1 MSTNTG
7 NDWNTGYS
15 GNTGNAGNNGN
26 AGAAGA
32 VPAHPRQAPP
42 LRAPWYGIGFGG
54 AVVRFFRKTFI
65 ASGRASRSEY
75 WWAMLFTV
83 IVTAVAIGVTTAIGT
98 AAGVSYEGG
107 AGGGSPLDTLV
118 DDVSIIVML
127 LLLIPTV
134 TLSIRRLH
142 DTNRRGLWLLLPAL
156 LQVGAAL
163 PVFVAGVING
173 YNGAEGHAE
182 ASAVVVGLLASFALY
197 ILGSLSWVILMVLPS
212 DPRGVRFDRPAVAVP
227 AGAPG
232 ASDKVGATGA
242 RAVR

>member
-1 MSTNTG
+1 MSAHTG

-15 GNTGNAGNNGN
+15 GNIGNSGTAGNAGG
-26 AGAAGA
+26 

-42 LRAPWYGIGFGG
+42 LRAPWYGIGFGN

-65 ASGRASRSEY
+65 AHGRASRGEY
-75 WWAMLFTV
+75 WWAMLFAV
-83 IVTAVAIGVTTAIGT
+83 IVDAVSIGVTTAIGT
-98 AAGVSYEGG
+98 AAGVSYKGG
-107 AGGGSPLDTLV
+107 AGGGSPLDTLL

-127 LLLIPTV
+127 VLLIPTI

-156 LQVGAAL
+156 LHVGAVL

-182 ASAVVVGLLASFALY
+182 APAVVVGLLAAFALY

-232 ASDKVGATGA
+232 ASGTVGATGA

>member
-1 MSTNTG
+1 MSANTG
-7 NDWNTGYS
+7 NDWNTGNNGNS
-15 GNTGNAGNNGN
+15 GTAGNAGV
-26 AGAAGA
+26 AG
-32 VPAHPRQAPP
+32 VPRQTPP

-54 AVVRFFRKTFI
+54 AVARFFRKTFI
-65 ASGRASRSEY
+65 ASWRASRSEY

-83 IVTAVAIGVTTAIGT
+83 IVSAVAIGVTTAIGT

-107 AGGGSPLDTLV
+107 AGGGSPLDTLL

-127 LLLIPTV
+127 VLLIPTI

-156 LQVGAAL
+156 LHVGAVL

-182 ASAVVVGLLASFALY
+182 APAVVVGLLASFALY

-212 DPRGVRFDRPAVAVP
+212 DPRGARFDAPSAAVP
-227 AGAPG
+227 AGTVGAPG
-232 ASDKVGATGA
+232 TPGAPGATGA
-242 RAVR
+242 GAVR

>member
-1 MSTNTG
+1 MSANTG
-7 NDWNTGYS
+7 NDWNTGNIGNS
-15 GNTGNAGNNGN
+15 GTAGNAGV
-26 AGAAGA
+26 
-32 VPAHPRQAPP
+32 VPAYPHQAPP

-54 AVVRFFRKTFI
+54 AIVRFFRKTFI
-65 ASGRASRSEY
+65 ARGRASRSEY
-75 WWAMLFTV
+75 WWAMLFSA
-83 IVTAVAIGVTTAIGT
+83 IVSAVAIGVTTVIGT
-98 AAGVSYEGG
+98 VAGVGYEGG

-127 LLLIPTV
+127 LLLIPTI

-156 LQVGAAL
+156 LQIGAAL

-212 DPRGVRFDRPAVAVP
+212 DPRGVRFDAPSAAVP
-227 AGAPG
+227 AGTVGAPG
-232 ASDKVGATGA
+232 TIGATGA
-242 RAVR
+242 GAVR